1 MFAKDHG
8 YVLECGGAPTLSN
21 DRRTPASGVA
31 AASAQDYG
39 SPGSAALHC
48 LQAPKYTIRPDL
60 KVSDLAKS
68 IR

>member
-1 MFAKDHG
+1 MFANDHG
-8 YVLECGGAPTLSN
+8 YVLEYGGAPTLSN

-39 SPGSAALHC
+39 SPGSSALHC
-48 LQAPKYTIRPDL
+48 LQEPRYTIRPDL
-60 KVSDLAKS
+60 RVSGLAKS